1 MPGSDSAGHREPA
14 GSRRGGPGGAVRRL
28 PGIVLPIGAAVALF
42 AAGAGVSGAQD
53 QRPAPAAVVAPGG
66 EAVALAY
73 PGSRAAAVDE
83 RRLRELGGR
92 RINTRN
98 STPWPPPDIDR
109 ITVVRLADGAVHE
122 VLAPFET
129 TLGWV
134 RFAPDG
140 SYLSYAV
147 IRDTG
152 VEQWIL
158 DIASGIPRPLTSAS
172 LNATWGEPCAW
183 LGDGGR
189 VLCRFLM
196 SARGAPPDAADAQ
209 FGYYF
214 TSQLG
219 TVELATGRRTN
230 VGAPELFAQA
240 TPSPDGEF
248 VLVATLAEP
257 PAGDAAGAAQA
268 AARTRALEIRNAD
281 GSLVRHLADLPA
293 EGAAPARQRHGWN
306 PTAAATAVWSMPGP
320 AQGDRVLGLAAPFDG
335 APETLIETELG
346 LAGIAWTES
355 GLALVTEADEPTGR
369 RRTLL
374 LDPAGQAPRTL
385 LDWSPTDGDAAPG
398 TPVHRPGGP
407 PAGSPVMQDGNR
419 ILLIGGGARFLD
431 RLDLTTLRAERLFES
446 GAADG
451 ESVVAPLTPDGRTL
465 LTRRRDAGG
474 AAGYFIRDTTD
485 GTSTPL
491 PLPDPR

>member
-1 MPGSDSAGHREPA
+1 MHRMPGNM
-14 GSRRGGPGGAVRRL
+14 L
-28 PGIVLPIGAAVALF
+28 PTWAAVLLLAV
-42 AAGAGVSGAQD
+42 GAGAQD
-53 QRPAPAAVVAPGG
+53 RRPAPEAVVSPAGD
-66 EAVALAY
+66 AVALAY
-73 PGSRAAAVDE
+73 PSGRPAAVDE
-83 RRLRELGGR
+83 RRLLELGGQ

-98 STPWPPPDIDR
+98 NTPWSAPDIDR
-109 ITVVRLADGAVHE
+109 IFIVRLADAVVHE

-134 RFAPDG
+134 RFSPDG
-140 SYLSYAV
+140 AHLSYAV

-172 LNATWGEPCAW
+172 LNATWGEPCLW
-183 LGDGGR
+183 LRDGTR
-189 VLCRFLM
+189 VLCRFVM
-196 SARGAPPDAADAQ
+196 SARGAPPAGGDAL
-209 FGYYF
+209 FGYHF

-230 VGAPELFAQA
+230 VGAPALFTAA

-248 VLVATLAEP
+248 VLVATL
-257 PAGDAAGAAQA
+257 GRSAAGAAQA

-281 GSLVRHLADLPA
+281 GSLVRRLADLPA

-306 PTAAATAVWSMPGP
+306 PTAAATAVWSVPAGP
-320 AQGDRVLGLAAPFDG
+320 ALGDRVLGLAAPFDG
-335 APETLIETELG
+335 TPETLIETELG
-346 LAGIAWTES
+346 FTGIAWTES

-374 LDPAGQAPRTL
+374 LDPAGLAPRTL
-385 LDWSPTDGDAAPG
+385 LDWSPAAGVAAPG

-407 PAGSPVMQDGNR
+407 PAGSAVMQDGDR
-419 ILLIGGGARFLD
+419 ILLIGGGARLLD

-446 GAADG
+446 DEAGG
-451 ESVVAPLTPDGRTL
+451 ESVVAPLTADGRTL
-465 LTRRRDAGG
+465 LIRRRGDRGE
-474 AAGYFIRDTTD
+474 AGYFIRDTTD

-491 PLPDPR
+491 PGMATR

>member
-1 MPGSDSAGHREPA
+1 M
-14 GSRRGGPGGAVRRL
+14 
-28 PGIVLPIGAAVALF
+28 VLLIRAAVVLSAA
-42 AAGAGVSGAQD
+42 AAGAQD
-53 QRPAPAAVVAPGG
+53 PRPAPEAVVGPRGD
-66 EAVALAY
+66 AVALAY
-73 PGSRAAAVDE
+73 PSGRAASVDE

-98 STPWPPPDIDR
+98 STPRPAPGIDR
-109 ITVVRLADGAVHE
+109 IAVVRLADAAVHE

-134 RFAPDG
+134 RFSPDG
-140 SYLSYAV
+140 SHLSYAV

-152 VEQWIL
+152 VEQWVL

-183 LGDGGR
+183 LRDGTR
-189 VLCRFLM
+189 VLCRFVM
-196 SARGAPPDAADAQ
+196 SARGAPPAGADAL

-230 VGAPELFAQA
+230 VGAPELFAAA

-248 VLVATLAEP
+248 VLVATLGRP
-257 PAGDAAGAAQA
+257 AAGATQA

-293 EGAAPARQRHGWN
+293 QGAAAARQRHGWN
-306 PTAAATAVWSMPGP
+306 PTAAATAMWSVPGP

-346 LAGIAWTES
+346 FIGIAWTES

-369 RRTLL
+369 QRTLL

-385 LDWSPTDGDAAPG
+385 LDWSPAAGAAATG

-407 PAGSPVMQDGNR
+407 PAGSAVMQDGDR

-431 RLDLTTLRAERLFES
+431 RLDLTTRRAERLFES
-446 GAADG
+446 DEANG
-451 ESVVAPLTPDGRTL
+451 ESVVAPLTADGRTL
-465 LTRRRDAGG
+465 LIRRRGDRGEG
-474 AAGYFIRDTTD
+474 GYFIRDTTD
-485 GTSTPL
+485 GTSKPL
-491 PLPDPR
+491 PRPDPR